1 MTRVLCAGDLFIKPA
16 LLATAI
22 RERLDG
28 VVDAV
33 EHASRWPDIPFGD
46 VDGVREAAGDPAEVA
61 RAAAGAQIL
70 LTHLAPVTDAVLQA
84 AGPGLRLVGVT
95 RGGPVNV
102 DLVAA
107 TRLGV
112 PVAFLPGR
120 NLGAVAEFVVATMIA
135 GMRNIGVSSRDMAG
149 GRWDGGYYRYER
161 CGVELRAATVGLV
174 GLGAIGMRVAELVGA
189 FGATVLAHDPYADPV
204 AAGSANVR
212 LASFE
217 QVLRASDVVSV
228 HARLSDTTRG
238 MFDNAAFAAMRP
250 GACFVNTARGE
261 LVEQEALAAALAS
274 GHLRAAALDVFRPE
288 PPEPGDALIGRAEVL
303 ATPHL
308 AGASR
313 QVAEESVTRIADI
326 AARFLATG
334 LLRDCA
340 NPEVLALA
348 DPRP

>member
-1 MTRVLCAGDLFIKPA
+1 MTRVLCAGDLFISPA
-16 LLATAI
+16 LLATAV

-28 VVDAV
+28 EVEAV
-33 EHASRWPDIPFGD
+33 EHASHWPDVPFAD
-46 VDGVREAAGDPAEVA
+46 VDGVREAAGDPAELA
-61 RAAAGAQIL
+61 RAAAGAEVL

-102 DLVAA
+102 DLAAA

-120 NLGAVAEFVVATMIA
+120 NLGAVAEFVVASMIA
-135 GMRNIGVSSRDMAG
+135 GMRNIGVSSRELAG

-174 GLGAIGMRVAELVGA
+174 GLGAVGMRVAELVGA
-189 FGATVLAHDPYADPV
+189 FGATVLAHDPYADP
-204 AAGSANVR
+204 AAAASAGVR
-212 LASFE
+212 LTSLD
-217 QVLRASDVVSV
+217 QVLSASDVVSV
-228 HARLSDTTRG
+228 HARLTEDTRG
-238 MFDNAAFAAMRP
+238 MFDAAAFAAMRP

-261 LVEQEALAAALAS
+261 LVDQDALAAALAS
-274 GHLRAAALDVFRPE
+274 GHLRAAALDVFSPE
-288 PPEPGDALIGRAEVL
+288 PPEPGDALVVRPQVL

-313 QVAEESVTRIADI
+313 QVAEESVARIAGA
-326 AARFLATG
+326 AARFLSTG
-334 LLRDCA
+334 ELRDCA
-340 NPEVLALA
+340 NPEVLTGRQ
-348 DPRP
+348 P